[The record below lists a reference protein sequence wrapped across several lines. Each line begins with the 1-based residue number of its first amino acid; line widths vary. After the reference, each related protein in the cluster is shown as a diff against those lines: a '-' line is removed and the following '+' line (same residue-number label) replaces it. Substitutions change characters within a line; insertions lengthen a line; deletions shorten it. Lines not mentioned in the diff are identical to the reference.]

1 MTTKL
6 LPKTPICWANKE
18 GKKEPRI
25 VLYELRNFL
34 TIYGFG
40 QFATTNNRT
49 SSKEL
54 FYNDNGILKIHNS
67 TTIKGWLRE
76 FFESVPEKEYKKD
89 GVFDTTTPDQESLTK
104 FKVLGLIQD
113 LSPQVIESKVLND
126 LPIFSDINYPFAK
139 KMNLFEDDRNTCH
152 IRFKNGVVK
161 ITKNNIELI
170 PLDKVKSKGSIWESS
185 IIDKKIKITKKET
198 GMFSEFVDKAFMRK
212 FNKENKDWTKEFCH
226 NDITRSQM
234 KSFKTSYGYLIHSY
248 NNPSNQ
254 KGIFYIDAE
263 SELGRPE
270 GGNGKSLVMQ
280 SLRHYKKMS
289 QQDGRRYQKNINGG
303 GRFQFA
309 NVNVDT
315 KFVLID
321 DLESGFKYEQLFSMI
336 TEKMEIEKKGKDKFT
351 LDEERKPKFGF
362 TTNYVLGGLGTSH
375 TRRTHIVEF
384 GSYWNKCSKMREL
397 PSDKK
402 HLGKMLFS
410 DFTETDWNDFYN
422 YGFQC
427 VQQFLRDDLVQ
438 SSHNSYEYKRIK
450 ATVEGSMGTGEFT
463 GWIEDWI
470 KRDRIIGGYH
480 KDKGIS
486 LDELYDKFVIE
497 NELLAPDWSKKKFD
511 NGLWKYVDGMEGYH
525 YNKHKSPNGDSKS
538 ARRYQITV
546 DGKPITHIVI
556 TTNDDK
562 EWEKKL
568 SFKPKKKMTSK
579 VKKTK
584 SKTPSLNSG
593 YEIMEEHKELISNFS
608 EKENMKK
615 RLNGSLDDIPK
626 HLDRRNQ

>member
-1 MTTKL
+1 M
-6 LPKTPICWANKE
+6 
-18 GKKEPRI
+18 
-25 VLYELRNFL
+25 
-34 TIYGFG
+34 
-40 QFATTNNRT
+40 
-49 SSKEL
+49 
-54 FYNDNGILKIHNS
+54 
-67 TTIKGWLRE
+67 
-76 FFESVPEKEYKKD
+76 
-89 GVFDTTTPDQESLTK
+89 
-104 FKVLGLIQD
+104 
-113 LSPQVIESKVLND
+113 
-126 LPIFSDINYPFAK
+126 
-139 KMNLFEDDRNTCH
+139 
-152 IRFKNGVVK
+152 K
-161 ITKNNIELI
+161 ITKNNIEKAI

-270 GGNGKSLVMQ
+270 GGNGKSVVMK

-289 QQDGRRYQKNINGG
+289 QQDGKRYQKNINGG

-362 TTNYVLGGLGTSH
+362 TTNYVLAGLGTSH

-427 VQQFLRDDLVQ
+427 VQQFLRDGLVQ

-450 ATVEGSMGTGEFT
+450 G
-463 GWIEDWI
+463 
-470 KRDRIIGGYH
+470 
-480 KDKGIS
+480 
-486 LDELYDKFVIE
+486 
-497 NELLAPDWSKKKFD
+497 NC
-511 NGLWKYVDGMEGYH
+511 
-525 YNKHKSPNGDSKS
+525 
-538 ARRYQITV
+538 
-546 DGKPITHIVI
+546 
-556 TTNDDK
+556 
-562 EWEKKL
+562 
-568 SFKPKKKMTSK
+568 
-579 VKKTK
+579 
-584 SKTPSLNSG
+584 
-593 YEIMEEHKELISNFS
+593 
-608 EKENMKK
+608 
-615 RLNGSLDDIPK
+615 
-626 HLDRRNQ
+626 